1 MSKIDDIF
9 RDGLSDKGLKYS
21 KSDWKAMAALLDHKA
36 SFFFRYRWWIR
47 SSIFI
52 AVLGVSSFVCFYD
65 FDNDRQDI
73 VVTSN
78 QEVNRSQSITQEPSI
93 DFEDK
98 HINENLVE
106 IKPSSPQESTQKL
119 EIKEED
125 MAVVIPEKKQ
135 NDFVSSTDYNRD
147 DYNLNNPKIS
157 GEINVNPAESTPD
170 IIQTDISNSE
180 SNEMNFNTNNLANEI
195 LNQKDIIEDIDQ
207 TSEQKLNSSI
217 VLENLKQETLGL
229 DPYGIDGFKYDHNP
243 NIKNIGVLKSP
254 YSRWS
259 FYVSP
264 YLGMIQYKTVIKL
277 NGLID
282 ENNHKTNENELQSMG
297 YGMNISAQKNR
308 WKFTTGFGMISL
320 QQKTNY
326 NITTTE
332 KTYIY
337 KKKLLNRNYTIS
349 PRGKPIALI
358 GDVIV
363 DSTFSTSQQDVCP
376 DCIAKFDYWSV
387 PLQLNYQTITRG
399 RVSYFG
405 GLGLNFDIL
414 KKAKGLYT
422 ASANDG
428 ILDVVDLDEKLVAKR
443 LIRINGSIGVRYGLA
458 KSWGLWSSY
467 SYGYGMKSMLNSYDQ
482 IPKTNTI
489 QFGVEYKIR

>member
-9 RDGLSDKGLKYS
+9 RDGLSDKGLNYS
-21 KSDWKAMAALLDHKA
+21 KSDWRAMAALLDHKA

-47 SSIFI
+47 SSV
-52 AVLGVSSFVCFYD
+52 VLMITSFSMLIYLCNLDAGTKDTVATSS
-65 FDNDRQDI
+65 
-73 VVTSN
+73 
-78 QEVNRSQSITQEPSI
+78 QEVNKNQSFKELSI
-93 DFEDK
+93 NFEDK
-98 HINENLVE
+98 KSLKDLNKT
-106 IKPSSPQESTQKL
+106 KPSSTQESS
-119 EIKEED
+119 IAD
-125 MAVVIPEKKQ
+125 DAMAVVTLEKKQ
-135 NDFVSSTDYNRD
+135 NDFVSSTDYDTD
-147 DYNLNNPKIS
+147 DHNLNNLRIY
-157 GEINVNPAESTPD
+157 GEINVNPVESTPD

-180 SNEMNFNTNNLANEI
+180 SNGMNLSTNNLASEI

-207 TSEQKLNSSI
+207 ISEQKLNSSI
-217 VLENLKQETLGL
+217 VLEDLKQETLGL

-264 YLGMIQYKTVIKL
+264 YLGMIQHKTVIKL

-297 YGMNISAQKNR
+297 YGINISAQKNR

-405 GLGLNFDIL
+405 GLGLNIDIL

-482 IPKTNTI
+482 IPETNTI

>member
-9 RDGLSDKGLKYS
+9 RDGLSDKGLNYS
-21 KSDWKAMAALLDHKA
+21 KSDWRAMAELLDHKA

-47 SSIFI
+47 SSV
-52 AVLGVSSFVCFYD
+52 VLMITSFSMLIYLCNLDAGTKDTVATSS
-65 FDNDRQDI
+65 
-73 VVTSN
+73 
-78 QEVNRSQSITQEPSI
+78 QEVNKNQSFKELSI
-93 DFEDK
+93 NFEDK
-98 HINENLVE
+98 KSLKDLNKT
-106 IKPSSPQESTQKL
+106 KPSSTQESS
-119 EIKEED
+119 IAD
-125 MAVVIPEKKQ
+125 DAMAVVTLEKKQ
-135 NDFVSSTDYNRD
+135 NDFVSSTDYDTD
-147 DYNLNNPKIS
+147 DHNLNNLRIY
-157 GEINVNPAESTPD
+157 GEINVNPVESTPD

-180 SNEMNFNTNNLANEI
+180 SNGMNLSTNNLASEI

-207 TSEQKLNSSI
+207 ISEQKLNSSI
-217 VLENLKQETLGL
+217 VLEDLKQETLGL

-264 YLGMIQYKTVIKL
+264 YLGMIQHKTVIKL

-308 WKFTTGFGMISL
+308 WKFTTGFGMLSL

-337 KKKLLNRNYTIS
+337 RKKLLNRNYTIS

-405 GLGLNFDIL
+405 GLGLNIDIL

>member
-9 RDGLSDKGLKYS
+9 RDGLSDKGLNYS
-21 KSDWKAMAALLDHKA
+21 KSDWRAMAELLDHKA

-47 SSIFI
+47 SSV
-52 AVLGVSSFVCFYD
+52 VLMITSFSMLIYLCNLDAGTKDTVATSS
-65 FDNDRQDI
+65 
-73 VVTSN
+73 
-78 QEVNRSQSITQEPSI
+78 QEVNKNQSFKELSI
-93 DFEDK
+93 NFEDK
-98 HINENLVE
+98 KSLKDLNKT
-106 IKPSSPQESTQKL
+106 KPSSTQESS
-119 EIKEED
+119 IAD
-125 MAVVIPEKKQ
+125 DAMAVVTLEKKQ
-135 NDFVSSTDYNRD
+135 NDFVSSTDYDTD
-147 DYNLNNPKIS
+147 DHNLNNLRIY
-157 GEINVNPAESTPD
+157 GEINVNPVESTPD

-180 SNEMNFNTNNLANEI
+180 SNGMNLSTNNLASEI

-207 TSEQKLNSSI
+207 ISEQKLNSSI
-217 VLENLKQETLGL
+217 VLEDLKQETLGL

-243 NIKNIGVLKSP
+243 NIKNIGVLKST
-254 YSRWS
+254 YSRLS

-264 YLGMIQYKTVIKL
+264 YLGMIQHKTVIKL

-297 YGMNISAQKNR
+297 YGVNISAQKNR

-337 KKKLLNRNYTIS
+337 RKKLLNRNYTIS

-387 PLQLNYQTITRG
+387 PLQLNYQTIARG

-405 GLGLNFDIL
+405 GLGLNIDIL

>member
-9 RDGLSDKGLKYS
+9 RDGLSDKGFKYS

-47 SSIFI
+47 SSV
-52 AVLGVSSFVCFYD
+52 VLMITSFSMLIYLCNLDAGTKDTVATSS
-65 FDNDRQDI
+65 
-73 VVTSN
+73 
-78 QEVNRSQSITQEPSI
+78 QEVNKNQSFKELSI
-93 DFEDK
+93 NFEDK
-98 HINENLVE
+98 KSLKDLNKT
-106 IKPSSPQESTQKL
+106 KPSSTQESS
-119 EIKEED
+119 IAD
-125 MAVVIPEKKQ
+125 DAMAVVTLEKKQ
-135 NDFVSSTDYNRD
+135 NDFVSSTDYDTD
-147 DYNLNNPKIS
+147 DHNLNNLRIY
-157 GEINVNPAESTPD
+157 GEINVNPVESTPD

-180 SNEMNFNTNNLANEI
+180 SNGMNLSTNNLASEI

-207 TSEQKLNSSI
+207 ISEQKLNSSI
-217 VLENLKQETLGL
+217 VLEDLKQETLGL

-264 YLGMIQYKTVIKL
+264 YLGMIQHKTVIKL

-308 WKFTTGFGMISL
+308 WKFTTGFGMLSL

-405 GLGLNFDIL
+405 GLGLNIDIL

>member
-9 RDGLSDKGLKYS
+9 RDGLSDKGLNYS
-21 KSDWKAMAALLDHKA
+21 KSDWRAMAALLDHKA

-47 SSIFI
+47 SSV
-52 AVLGVSSFVCFYD
+52 VLMITSFSMLIYLYNLDAGTKDTVATSS
-65 FDNDRQDI
+65 
-73 VVTSN
+73 
-78 QEVNRSQSITQEPSI
+78 QEVNKNQSFKELSI
-93 DFEDK
+93 NFEDK
-98 HINENLVE
+98 KSLKDLNKT
-106 IKPSSPQESTQKL
+106 KPSSTQESS
-119 EIKEED
+119 IAD
-125 MAVVIPEKKQ
+125 DAMAVVTLEKKQ
-135 NDFVSSTDYNRD
+135 NDFVSSTDYDKD
-147 DYNLNNPKIS
+147 DHNLNNLRIY
-157 GEINVNPAESTPD
+157 GEINVNPVESTPD

-180 SNEMNFNTNNLANEI
+180 SNGINLNTNNLANEI
-195 LNQKDIIEDIDQ
+195 LNQKDIIEDKDQ
-207 TSEQKLNSSI
+207 TSEQKFNSSL
-217 VLENLKQETLGL
+217 VLEDLKQEILEL
-229 DPYGIDGFKYDHNP
+229 DPYGIEEFKYDHNP
-243 NIKNIGVLKSP
+243 TIKNIGVLKSP

-264 YLGMIQYKTVIKL
+264 YVGMIQHKTVIKL

-363 DSTFSTSQQDVCP
+363 DSTYSTSQQDVCP

-387 PLQLNYQTITRG
+387 PLQLNYQIIARG

>member
-9 RDGLSDKGLKYS
+9 RDGLSDKGLNYS
-21 KSDWKAMAALLDHKA
+21 KSDWRAMAELLDHKA

-47 SSIFI
+47 SSV
-52 AVLGVSSFVCFYD
+52 VLMITSFSMLIYLCNLDAGTKDTVATSS
-65 FDNDRQDI
+65 
-73 VVTSN
+73 
-78 QEVNRSQSITQEPSI
+78 QEVNKNQSFKELSI
-93 DFEDK
+93 NFEDK
-98 HINENLVE
+98 KSLKDLNKT
-106 IKPSSPQESTQKL
+106 KPSSTQESS
-119 EIKEED
+119 IAD
-125 MAVVIPEKKQ
+125 DAMAVVTLEKKQ
-135 NDFVSSTDYNRD
+135 NDFVSSTDYDTD
-147 DYNLNNPKIS
+147 DHNLNNLRIY
-157 GEINVNPAESTPD
+157 GEINVNPVESTPD

-180 SNEMNFNTNNLANEI
+180 SNGMNLSTNNLASEI

-207 TSEQKLNSSI
+207 ISEQKLNSSI
-217 VLENLKQETLGL
+217 VLEDLKQETLGL

-264 YLGMIQYKTVIKL
+264 YLGMIQHKTVIKL

-308 WKFTTGFGMISL
+308 WKFTTGFGMLSL

-405 GLGLNFDIL
+405 GLGLNIDIL

>member
-9 RDGLSDKGLKYS
+9 RDGLSDKGLNYS
-21 KSDWKAMAALLDHKA
+21 KSDWRAMAELLDHKA

-47 SSIFI
+47 SSV
-52 AVLGVSSFVCFYD
+52 VLMITSFSMLIYLCNLDAGTKDTVATSS
-65 FDNDRQDI
+65 
-73 VVTSN
+73 
-78 QEVNRSQSITQEPSI
+78 QEVNKNQSFKELSI
-93 DFEDK
+93 NFEDK
-98 HINENLVE
+98 KSLKDLNKT
-106 IKPSSPQESTQKL
+106 KPSSTQESS
-119 EIKEED
+119 IAD
-125 MAVVIPEKKQ
+125 DAMAVVTLEKKQ
-135 NDFVSSTDYNRD
+135 NDFVSSTDYDTD
-147 DYNLNNPKIS
+147 DHNLNNLRIY
-157 GEINVNPAESTPD
+157 GEINVNPVESTPD

-180 SNEMNFNTNNLANEI
+180 SNGMNLSTNNLASEI

-207 TSEQKLNSSI
+207 ISEQKLNSSI
-217 VLENLKQETLGL
+217 VLEDLKQETLGL

-264 YLGMIQYKTVIKL
+264 YLGMIQHKTVIKL

-308 WKFTTGFGMISL
+308 WKFTTGFGMLSL

-399 RVSYFG
+399 LVSYFG
-405 GLGLNFDIL
+405 GLGLNIDIL

>member
-1 MSKIDDIF
+1 
-9 RDGLSDKGLKYS
+9 
-21 KSDWKAMAALLDHKA
+21 
-36 SFFFRYRWWIR
+36 
-47 SSIFI
+47 
-52 AVLGVSSFVCFYD
+52 
-65 FDNDRQDI
+65 
-73 VVTSN
+73 
-78 QEVNRSQSITQEPSI
+78 
-93 DFEDK
+93 
-98 HINENLVE
+98 
-106 IKPSSPQESTQKL
+106 
-119 EIKEED
+119 
-125 MAVVIPEKKQ
+125 MAVVTLEKKQ
-135 NDFVSSTDYNRD
+135 NDFVSSTDYDTD
-147 DYNLNNPKIS
+147 DHNLNNLRIY
-157 GEINVNPAESTPD
+157 GEINVNPVESTPD

-180 SNEMNFNTNNLANEI
+180 SNGMNLSTNNLASEI

-207 TSEQKLNSSI
+207 ISEQKLNSSI
-217 VLENLKQETLGL
+217 VLEDLKQETLGL

-254 YSRWS
+254 YSRLS

-387 PLQLNYQTITRG
+387 PLQLNYQTIARG